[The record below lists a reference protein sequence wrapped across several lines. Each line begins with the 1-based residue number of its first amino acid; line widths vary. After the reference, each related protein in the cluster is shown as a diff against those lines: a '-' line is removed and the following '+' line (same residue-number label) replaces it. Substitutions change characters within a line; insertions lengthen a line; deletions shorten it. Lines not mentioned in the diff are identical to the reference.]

1 MHIVCIYMVHICT
14 YIFILENK
22 KTRRRQ
28 KSLHIAT
35 TYLTVDIMCSSFSI
49 MHIQEIIPYVLF
61 AFIYLNS
68 A

>member
-1 MHIVCIYMVHICT
+1 MCIYMYT
-14 YIFILENK
+14 YAHIFILENK
-22 KTRRRQ
+22 KTQKRQ

-35 TYLTVDIMCSSFSI
+35 TYLKVYIICSSFSI
-49 MHIQEIIPYVLF
+49 IHIQEIIPYVFF